1 MNSWWAKHGVALFD
15 TKGLAITFM
24 IMGSLTII
32 GLISLDKFVDVYN
45 SQASIQTIIELEQ
58 EISQIGVRY
67 REARPE
73 ALQTNLEQAGQQLIQ
88 DFTHLTQ
95 WAQKL
100 QEQGERITLQ
110 MHYQILKPEPAPSA
124 IQGITIIP
132 LELHLS
138 SRDEGSGYR
147 EFLQF
152 LQALEKSGPRIDIQ
166 EITVRGDGK
175 KATHFTVGLTTWMKT
190 HDSVEL

>member
-1 MNSWWAKHGVALFD
+1 MNSWWAKHGVGLSN
-15 TKGLAITFM
+15 TKGLTITIM
-24 IMGSLTII
+24 LMGSLTII
-32 GLISLDKFVDVYN
+32 GMISLDKFVDVYN
-45 SQASIQTIIELEQ
+45 SQASIQTIMDLEQ
-58 EISQIGVRY
+58 EISQMGVQY

-73 ALQTNLEQAGQQLIQ
+73 ALQTNLERADQQLIQ
-88 DFTHLTQ
+88 DFPHLTQ

-100 QEQGERITLQ
+100 QEQGERIALQ
-110 MHYQILKPEPAPSA
+110 MHYQILKSKPTPSA

-138 SRDEGSGYR
+138 SREERGGYR

-166 EITVRGDGK
+166 EITVRGDGE

>member
-1 MNSWWAKHGVALFD
+1 MNSWWAKHGVALSD
-15 TKGLAITFM
+15 TKGVIITIM
-24 IMGSLTII
+24 LMGSLTII
-32 GLISLDKFVDVYN
+32 GLICLDKFVDVYN
-45 SQASIQTIIELEQ
+45 SQASIQTIMDLEQ

-67 REARPE
+67 RDARPE
-73 ALQTNLEQAGQQLIQ
+73 ALQTNLEQAGRHLVQ

-100 QEQGERITLQ
+100 QEQGERISLQ
-110 MHYQILKPEPAPSA
+110 MHYQILKPEPTPSA
-124 IQGITIIP
+124 IPGITVIP

-138 SRDEGSGYR
+138 SREEGGGYR

-152 LQALEKSGPRIDIQ
+152 LQALEKSGPHIDIQ
-166 EITVRGDGK
+166 EITVKGDGQ
-175 KATHFTVGLTTWMKT
+175 KAKHFTVGLTIWMKT

>member
-15 TKGLAITFM
+15 TKGLALTFM
-24 IMGSLTII
+24 IMGTLTII
-32 GLISLDKFVDVYN
+32 GLISLDKFVDAYN
-45 SQASIQTIIELEQ
+45 SQASIQTIMDLEQ

-73 ALQTNLEQAGQQLIQ
+73 ALQTNLEQAGQQLIK

-124 IQGITIIP
+124 IQGIAIIP

-190 HDSVEL
+190 HVSVEL

>member
-1 MNSWWAKHGVALFD
+1 MNSWLAKQGVALSEK
-15 TKGLAITFM
+15 KGITITIM
-24 IMGSLTII
+24 LMGSLSII
-32 GLISLDKFVDVYN
+32 GWISLDKFVEVYN
-45 SQASIQTIIELEQ
+45 SQASIQTIMDLEQ

-73 ALQTNLEQAGQQLIQ
+73 TLQTNLKQADQHLIQ
-88 DFTHLTQ
+88 DFTHLAQ

-100 QEQGERITLQ
+100 QEQGEKIALHMQ
-110 MHYQILKPEPAPSA
+110 YQILKPPPTSSP

-132 LELHLS
+132 LELHIS
-138 SRDEGSGYR
+138 AAEEGSGYR

-166 EITVRGDGK
+166 EITVRGDGE

-190 HDSVEL
+190 LDSVEL